1 MSIYLYIKENC
12 PLCDDAEQL
21 LQLFQGEF
29 AFTLEKRDI
38 YLRDEWLEKY
48 QLEIPVIEIKDSV
61 LYGNDLNY
69 ETLYKVLNKYAEKM

>member
-21 LQLFQGEF
+21 LQLFQDEF

-69 ETLYKVLNKYAEKM
+69 ETLYKV